1 MKKTIISVAV
11 IALLS
16 LGATSCK
23 SEAQRIDEAAEAE
36 AEAMCAKEA
45 ADKMYRE
52 HVELL
57 RKEKEDSIRNFKK
70 AQEDSIRNS
79 IIKLI
84 N

>member
-36 AEAMCAKEA
+36 AMCAKEA

-52 HVELL
+52 HIEQL
-57 RKEKEDSIRNFKK
+57 RREKEDSIRNFKK

-79 IIKLI
+79 IIKII

>member
-1 MKKTIISVAV
+1 MAV

-16 LGATSCK
+16 LSATSCK

-36 AEAMCAKEA
+36 AMCAKET

-57 RKEKEDSIRNFKK
+57 RKEKEDSMRNFKK

>member
-1 MKKTIISVAV
+1 MKKTILSVAV

-23 SEAQRIDEAAEAE
+23 SEEQRIDEAAE

-57 RKEKEDSIRNFKK
+57 RKEKEDSMRNFKK

-84 N
+84 D

>member
-1 MKKTIISVAV
+1 MIKSILSVAV

-36 AEAMCAKEA
+36 AMCAKEM

-52 HVELL
+52 HIERL
-57 RKEKEDSIRNFKK
+57 RKEKEDSIRNLKK
-70 AQEDSIRNS
+70 AKEDSIRNS
-79 IIKLI
+79 IIKII

>member
-1 MKKTIISVAV
+1 MIKSIIYVAV

-23 SEAQRIDEAAEAE
+23 SEAQRINEAAE
-36 AEAMCAKEA
+36 AEAMCAKEVA
-45 ADKMYRE
+45 EKMYRE
-52 HVELL
+52 HIERL
-57 RKEKEDSIRNFKK
+57 RNEKEDSIRNFKK

-79 IIKLI
+79 IIKII

>member
-1 MKKTIISVAV
+1 MKKTILFVAV
-11 IALLS
+11 IVLLS

-36 AEAMCAKEA
+36 AMCAKEM

-52 HVELL
+52 HIEQL
-57 RKEKEDSIRNFKK
+57 RREKEDSIRNFKK

-79 IIKLI
+79 IIKII

>member
-1 MKKTIISVAV
+1 MNKTIISVAV

-23 SEAQRIDEAAEAE
+23 SEAQRIDVAAE

-45 ADKMYRE
+45 AEKMYRE
-52 HVELL
+52 HIEQL
-57 RKEKEDSIRNFKK
+57 RREKEDSIRNFKK